1 MIMLKISQEIIIY
14 SGVNKTQFLPFWR
27 HSGTLQDKQQ
37 INVRFSIYLH
47 EQRVQQAQVVENS
60 DK

>member
-14 SGVNKTQFLPFWR
+14 SGVNKTKFLSFWG

>member
-14 SGVNKTQFLPFWR
+14 SGVNKTHFLSFWR